1 VNRFTR
7 CLPIAV
13 LVLATLG
20 AAPPSPPELE
30 PAVVL
35 QRYADALSGLAR
47 PASMI
52 FEFSVEQVGLN
63 NLEETHR
70 VYRAGLRERDETLST
85 DGVALKTPAIRI
97 LPNSAYK
104 YDVLTLAPKPAD
116 YTFVYGGRRK
126 AAGRTVYAFA
136 TAPVNTGAF
145 AVTEVLIDAVHF
157 LPVVISFK
165 TRASNA
171 TGNGRVVFEQS
182 GRYWMAREAT
192 VSAKVGAK
200 DARERIV
207 WSKYRFPSTL
217 PASTFVAPRPAPS
230 EPP

>member
-1 VNRFTR
+1 MNRFFF
-7 CLPIAV
+7 I
-13 LVLATLG
+13 LVTAAFALATLG
-20 AAPPSPPELE
+20 AAPSEPPAVE

-35 QRYADALSGLAR
+35 QRYADALAELER
-47 PASMI
+47 PASMT

-70 VYRAGLRERDETLST
+70 VYRAGLRERDETLSA

-116 YTFVYGGRRK
+116 YKFVYGGRRK
-126 AAGRTVYAFA
+126 ASGRTVYAFETAA
-136 TAPVNTGAF
+136 TNAGPFT
-145 AVTEVLIDAVHF
+145 VTNVLIDALHF
-157 LPVVISFK
+157 LPVVITFTTK
-165 TRASNA
+165 ANNAS
-171 TGNGRVVFEQS
+171 GSGRVVFSQS
-182 GRYWMAREAT
+182 GRYWLAREAT

-207 WSKYRFPSTL
+207 WSRYRFPTSL

-230 EPP
+230 EPE